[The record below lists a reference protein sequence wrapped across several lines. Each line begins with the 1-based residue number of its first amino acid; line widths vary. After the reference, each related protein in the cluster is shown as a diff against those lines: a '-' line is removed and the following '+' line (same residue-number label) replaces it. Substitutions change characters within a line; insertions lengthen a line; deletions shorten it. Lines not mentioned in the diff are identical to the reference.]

1 MLPGHNDRGD
11 YRISHDRSKS
21 GWYAKPCRFRI
32 AVITSLTTGATIVEG
47 GRPPII
53 LSAGYFGS
61 SVFGGA
67 FILGGFDT
75 LVAKILSFVLGLG
88 LITPLVLVRD
98 KL

>member
-1 MLPGHNDRGD
+1 M
-11 YRISHDRSKS
+11 
-21 GWYAKPCRFRI
+21 
-32 AVITSLTTGATIVEG
+32 EG

-67 FILGGFDT
+67 FILGGFDS